1 MRPLPGKGVAWV
13 AFVLVGQASAGGEP
27 PAADPDVTTREYR
40 YLMGTSVEIM
50 ANGGS
55 ASERRAAVDEAFA
68 AVAEVDRLMSNYRD
82 DSELAEL
89 NRNADRVPVKV
100 SAPLLSVLEA
110 AQRVS
115 ALSDGAFDITVGPLV
130 RLWGFHDKKAHVP
143 APEELARVRPL
154 VGYKN
159 LLIDESLH
167 TARFARPGVE
177 LDLGGIAKGFAV
189 ELAANVLRK
198 HGLTGLIDAGG
209 NQYLLGHPPGK
220 DSWRVGIKN
229 PDAPNRLLGMLE
241 VGECSV
247 STSAQNANYL
257 TAGNR
262 TYGHILDPR
271 TLQPSDGALSATII
285 SPDGT
290 FADALSKVGFILGP
304 GRGLDIIESF
314 PQTAGLIAYR
324 QPDGRIG
331 IATSPRLRGK
341 FHPTSAPP

>member
-1 MRPLPGKGVAWV
+1 VRPRPGKGLAWV
-13 AFVLVGQASAGGEP
+13 AFVLVGQASSGGEP
-27 PAADPDVTTREYR
+27 PDPDATTREYR
-40 YLMGTSVEIM
+40 YLMGTSVEVE
-50 ANGGS
+50 AYGGS
-55 ASERRAAVDEAFA
+55 GSERRAAIDEAFA
-68 AVAEVDRLMSNYRD
+68 AIAEVDRLMSNYRD
-82 DSELAEL
+82 DSELAQI
-89 NRNADRVPVKV
+89 NGNADRVAVKI
-100 SAPLLSVLEA
+100 SAPMLSILEA

-115 ALSDGAFDITVGPLV
+115 ALSEGAFDITVGPLV

-143 APEELARVRPL
+143 TPEELARVRPL

-159 LLIDESLH
+159 LLIDESLS

-198 HGLTGLIDAGG
+198 RGLAGFIDAGG

-229 PDAPNRLLGMLE
+229 PDAPDGLLGVLE
-241 VGECSV
+241 VGEGSV
-247 STSAQNANYL
+247 STSAQNANFL

-271 TLQPSDGALSATII
+271 TLQPSDAALSATIV

-304 GRGLDIIESF
+304 GRGLAIIESF

-324 QPDGRIG
+324 QPDGRVG
-331 IATSPRLRGK
+331 IATSPRLRGR
-341 FHPTSAPP
+341 FHPTSAHP